1 MTTHLHIERLRAQL
15 LGKQGTA
22 SVGAATGPEQGPR
35 ATPAKVKVGPEHY
48 DFAYFPELRE
58 FSNTQ
63 WYYNT
68 QGYEWNMFR
77 QHLGASSAVVEMD
90 GRQLINYASY
100 NYLDLLGDP
109 RMQDAAKQAV
119 DAFGTSA
126 GSGRINMGEI
136 PIFTEFEQ
144 LISQTLG
151 VEDAVMAVNGY
162 GANVATLGYLARR
175 QDLVIYDE
183 LIHNSMLMGAKLS
196 GARRLTFPHNDYDAL
211 EQLLVEHRQHYE
223 RVLILTEGVYSMDGD
238 IPDIPR
244 LIDIK
249 RRHHA
254 LLMVDEAHSMGVIGP
269 RGLGVVD
276 YFGLDGADIDIHFS
290 SMSKAF
296 ATVGGYIAGRKE
308 LIAILKHY
316 APGLLLYTAA
326 PTPASAAAG
335 LQALRI
341 MHAEPERARRAV
353 SNAGYFRTQA
363 RAAGLDTGLSHDSA
377 IVPIMMPDG
386 ETAVWTT
393 AQLFEQNICTFPM
406 IFPVVPRNTERLRFF
421 ISAAHTRE
429 HIDRT
434 VELLVDLRKN
444 APASKGLF

>member
-1 MTTHLHIERLRAQL
+1 MTSQQHIERLRSQL
-15 LGKQGTA
+15 LGKPSA
-22 SVGAATGPEQGPR
+22 SAASAPEQAPR
-35 ATPAKVKVGPEHY
+35 PAPAKVNVGPEHY
-48 DFAYFPELRE
+48 DFAHFPELRE
-58 FSNTQ
+58 YSSTQ
-63 WYYNT
+63 WYYNS

-77 QHLGASSAVVEMD
+77 QHLGASSAEVEME

-109 RMQDAAKQAV
+109 RMREAAKQAV

-136 PIFTEFEQ
+136 PIFTEFER

-151 VEDAVMAVNGY
+151 VEDAVLAVNGY
-162 GANVATLGYLARR
+162 GANVAALGYLARR

-183 LIHNSMLMGAKLS
+183 LIHNSMLMGTKLS

-211 EQLLVEHRQHYE
+211 ERLLVEQRHNFE

-308 LIAILKHY
+308 LITILKHY

-341 MHAEPERARRAV
+341 MHAEPERAQQAV
-353 SNAGYFRTQA
+353 RNADYFRSCAQ
-363 RAAGLDTGLSHDSA
+363 AAGLDTGLSHDSA
-377 IVPIMMPDG
+377 IVPIMMPSG
-386 ETAVWTT
+386 ETAVWIT
-393 AQLFEQNICTFPM
+393 AKLFEHNICTFPM
-406 IFPVVPRNTERLRFF
+406 IFPVVQRNAERLRFF
-421 ISAAHTRE
+421 ISCAHTRA
-429 HIDRT
+429 HIERT
-434 VELLVDLRKN
+434 VELLVQLRDT
-444 APASKGLF
+444 APASRGLF